1 MEYLFILSDSPL
13 HGYII
18 EVGNKLY
25 GRRFV
30 EIVESNILSSLYS
43 YKKMG
48 SSYNGLS
55 IICTVLNCTVYLQ
68 HRIKERRK
76 MKKRIRK
83 LFLCAVI
90 GSNPPWLAKRPRIA
104 LVKV

>member
-1 MEYLFILSDSPL
+1 MKYRWTDWALLRGEHLYQLLS
-13 HGYII
+13 
-18 EVGNKLY
+18 
-25 GRRFV
+25 RRFV
-30 EIVESNILSSLYS
+30 EIVESNVLSSLYS

-76 MKKRIRK
+76 MKMIVRK
-83 LFLCAVI
+83 LFLCVLLLIVI
-90 GSNPPWLAKRPRIA
+90 PHGWQAAPGL
-104 LVKV
+104 L

>member
-1 MEYLFILSDSPL
+1 MKKHVL
-13 HGYII
+13 
-18 EVGNKLY
+18 

-30 EIVESNILSSLYS
+30 EIVESNVLSSLYS

-55 IICTVLNCTVYLQ
+55 IICAVLNCTVYLQQ

-76 MKKRIRK
+76 MKKIIRK
-83 LFLCAVI
+83 LFLCVLLLVVI
-90 GSNPPWLAKRPRIA
+90 PHGWQAAPGL
-104 LVKV
+104 L

>member
-30 EIVESNILSSLYS
+30 EIVESNVLSSLYS

-83 LFLCAVI
+83 WFLCVLLLVVI
-90 GSNPPWLAKRPRIA
+90 PHGWQAAPGL
-104 LVKV
+104 L

>member
-30 EIVESNILSSLYS
+30 EIVESSVLSSLYS

-68 HRIKERRK
+68 HRI
-76 MKKRIRK
+76 
-83 LFLCAVI
+83 LVCAVI
-90 GSNPPWLAKRPRIA
+90 GSNPPWLASRPRIA

>member
-30 EIVESNILSSLYS
+30 EIVESNVLSSLYS

-83 LFLCAVI
+83 LFLCVLLLVVI
-90 GSNPPWLAKRPRIA
+90 PHGWQNAPGL
-104 LVKV
+104 L